1 MCVKSNFCGAFPR
14 KSAHAQDH
22 TEDRKVSSKASRGE
36 RGPHPYVHTLLHM
49 YVYIYIYIYTH

>member
-49 YVYIYIYIYTH
+49 YVYIYIYTH